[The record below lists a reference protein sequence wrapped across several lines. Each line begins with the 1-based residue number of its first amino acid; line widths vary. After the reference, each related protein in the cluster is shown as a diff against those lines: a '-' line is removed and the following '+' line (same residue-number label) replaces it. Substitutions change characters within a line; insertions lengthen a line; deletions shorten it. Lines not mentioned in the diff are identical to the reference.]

1 MHTTLIWHYFHTVLY
16 CLSYIFLNLVRE
28 FILHNIHLGLMC
40 NSVLVVSLC
49 IKLFYMLDILG
60 TFYSVYVFS

>member
-1 MHTTLIWHYFHTVLY
+1 MALFSHCPVL
-16 CLSYIFLNLVRE
+16 LKLHILNLVRE
-28 FILHNIHLGLMC
+28 FILHDIHLGLMC

-49 IKLFYMLDILG
+49 TKLFYMLDILG